1 MIKADALVLFM
12 SLPDVEVVD
21 SVTVSDE
28 FDNKCWLIAFIE
40 LDSAVELV
48 LLLLHLPR
56 ANDGEDEFCVDD
68 DVLDD
73 DELVELFELHMK
85 EMPKK
90 WIML

>member
-1 MIKADALVLFM
+1 M
-12 SLPDVEVVD
+12 
-21 SVTVSDE
+21 
-28 FDNKCWLIAFIE
+28 
-40 LDSAVELV
+40 DSAVELV

-90 WIML
+90 